1 MNKIICEN
9 INTGDLSISESE
21 LACRLKSPEPLNS
34 DAVSQ
39 CLQRLL
45 GICRPRYCCAKTSV
59 SLKGEQVILDFASTK
74 SKNLAKNLD
83 GCSEAYVMAVTL
95 GIEADRYI
103 NTLGVLSKAQ
113 AFVADAISSALAEAA
128 ADYVSLVLGA
138 EHSIRARYSPGYGD
152 LNLNIQKE
160 LLAYLNADKLIGIKL
175 GDNLLMT
182 PRKSITAFS
191 GIERK

>member
-21 LACRLKSPEPLNS
+21 LACRLKSPEPLSS

-39 CLQRLL
+39 CLQRLM
-45 GICRPRYCCAKTSV
+45 GVCRPRYCCAKTSV
-59 SLKGEQVILDFASTK
+59 SLKDEQVTVDFALIK
-74 SKNLAKNLD
+74 SKNLAKNLE

-103 NTLGVLSKAQ
+103 NTLGALSKAQ
-113 AFVADAISSALAEAA
+113 AFIADAVSSAMAEAA
-128 ADYVSLVLGA
+128 AEYVSSLLGA
-138 EHSIRARYSPGYGD
+138 EHSIRPRYSPGYGD
-152 LNLNIQKE
+152 LKLDIQTE
-160 LLAYLNADKLIGIKL
+160 LLGYLNADKLIGIKL

-182 PRKSITAFS
+182 PRKSITAFC